1 MVRLVAQTDVPELNI
16 NSKDI
21 NMLMRKQFLIIAVMA
36 LLFTGCEPLE
46 VPEKDIA
53 TYEADGIR
61 FSLFLTQ
68 KGTSEKDRTV
78 EFESGDAVIVNS
90 RIENLTGDTLFF
102 APYFSNV
109 SANAHFAAVYDSKG
123 ELVGRPFFY
132 VPDTVRCDTLYPGG
146 SLREHVNYPL
156 SDIRFG
162 IGLDSPVKYLKR
174 GRYYTKVSP
183 RFGYFLVDSC
193 KCIDDGSASGDSL
206 MVEVKSPE
214 LRLDFV
220 VQ

>member
-1 MVRLVAQTDVPELNI
+1 MVRLAAQTDVPELNM

-109 SANAHFAAVYDSKG
+109 SANAYFAAVYDSKD

-132 VPDTVRCDTLYPGG
+132 VPDTVRC
-146 SLREHVNYPL
+146 
-156 SDIRFG
+156 
-162 IGLDSPVKYLKR
+162 SPVKYLKR